1 MDGAGWAA
9 VAPVARRAARGRD
22 PLAAARCRADYNAAE
37 RRLSEVLQRRLLE
50 LLEGKRD
57 CLELL
62 RKYPREPGRL
72 GVIATPAGLPREQL
86 RLPVVERLTWDALE
100 FIRADGAAGGPIAQ
114 AVTADGVVELQTFAT
129 RYPHILIERTDRY
142 RDADPEPVE
151 TSWRVRRVQN
161 QRRQVRINRLLD
173 AANIAIELARVLR

>member
-1 MDGAGWAA
+1 MDGA
-9 VAPVARRAARGRD
+9 D

-173 AANIAIELARVLR
+173 AANIAIELVRLLR